1 MTIARTELTPEE
13 KATQTLAAADHS
25 VTLINNLVA
34 DTAYTANNATEE
46 VLSSIDRNYR
56 HLNIIL
62 ERDYVIANNG
72 GANLA
77 VYSTAANSG
86 KVYIESAK
94 TANNANAT
102 SIVTSA

>member
-1 MTIARTELTPEE
+1 MAIARTELTPEQ
-13 KATQTLAAADHS
+13 KATQTLASADHS

-34 DTAYTANNATEE
+34 DTAYTATNATEE

-56 HLNIIL
+56 HLNIVL

-86 KVYIESAK
+86 KAYIVAAK
-94 TANNANAT
+94 AANNTAAAD
-102 SIVTSA
+102 IKVD